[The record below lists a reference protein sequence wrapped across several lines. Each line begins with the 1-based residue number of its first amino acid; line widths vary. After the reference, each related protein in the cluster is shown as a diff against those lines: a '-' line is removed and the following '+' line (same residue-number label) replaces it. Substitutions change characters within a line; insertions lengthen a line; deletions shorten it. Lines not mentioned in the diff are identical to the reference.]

1 MPAPKRPALGLPKKL
16 VYTTLCGAVA
26 GVVACSG
33 HTEAPADA
41 SADVNGYDAP
51 SACDGGDV
59 AYCGGGPCP
68 SEGAF
73 YCMIGCP
80 SGCEPFA

>member
-1 MPAPKRPALGLPKKL
+1 MFEPTKPVLRLPKKL
-16 VYTTLCGAVA
+16 VFATLCCAVA
-26 GVVACSG
+26 SVVACSD
-33 HTEAPADA
+33 HTETLPGDA
-41 SADVNGYDAP
+41 SAGYDAP